1 MAATPELELI
11 TKLVGSINVIEK
23 DIVDLNC
30 TTSVYQ
36 FVHKLECKINDK
48 EHKFVKF
55 RSDDEIKFLG
65 KNSEDEEFKTVF
77 HGIAKDV
84 RVVFDKQKDIDEIH
98 CTAYSFA
105 KILTENKL
113 ENVQID
119 FKKGYGEVVK
129 KLAEPFEIINTRK
142 VTEEDH
148 AGNVFFDKITPLDA
162 IMQLA
167 YSKGWCV
174 GFEGKDL
181 IFGPCKGIRDSGVT
195 LNAEDMLS
203 GTFPR

>member
-48 EHKFVKF
+48 EKKFVKF
-55 RSDDEIKFLG
+55 RSNDEIKFLG
-65 KNSEDEEFKTVF
+65 KNSDGEEFKTIF

-84 RVVFDKQKDIDEIH
+84 RVVFDKQKDIDEVH